1 MGISHHLSKID
12 KIYKKKN
19 SFIFLTLGKIKRN
32 VN

>member
-12 KIYKKKN
+12 KIYKKN